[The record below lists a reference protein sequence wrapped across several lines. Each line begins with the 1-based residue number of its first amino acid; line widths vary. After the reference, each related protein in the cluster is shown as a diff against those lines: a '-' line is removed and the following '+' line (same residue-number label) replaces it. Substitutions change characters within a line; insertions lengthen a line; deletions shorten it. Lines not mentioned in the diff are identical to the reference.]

1 MRPVRFGTDGIR
13 GLAGEWPLTAEGAFA
28 IGGAVARWSGGP
40 VVVGWDTRESSPML
54 AEGVLDGIAA
64 AGAVGLRAGVLP
76 TPALS
81 CAVVGTAAAGVMITA
96 SHNLW
101 EDNGVKV
108 VGADGSKVFD
118 PAPIEAAIGAP
129 ARSGGRVEEL
139 PDAASTWRAL
149 LPHPDLHGQSILID
163 CAHGAA
169 TDHAPAF
176 LESLGARV
184 TRRGCAPNGHNIN
197 DGVGALHPPSAISE
211 HLAICLDGDGD
222 RVALFDSVRGLLDGD
237 DLLYFLAEMED
248 GPVVGTVMTNGGL
261 EKALGAGR
269 LVRAPVG
276 DRFVAEAM
284 RSSGAAIGGEPSG
297 HLLFADGLP
306 TSCGLYTALRAL
318 AVPWRDKFHRLPQV
332 TRNVRATE
340 VGAAQEI
347 AAAERSGHRVIV
359 RKSGTEPVVRVM
371 VEGEDAAHWA
381 DTIAAAIDR
390 R

>member
-1 MRPVRFGTDGIR
+1 
-13 GLAGEWPLTAEGAFA
+13 
-28 IGGAVARWSGGP
+28 
-40 VVVGWDTRESSPML
+40 
-54 AEGVLDGIAA
+54 
-64 AGAVGLRAGVLP
+64 
-76 TPALS
+76 
-81 CAVVGTAAAGVMITA
+81 MITA

-108 VGADGSKVFD
+108 VGADGRKVFD
-118 PAPIEAAIGAP
+118 PTPIEAAIGSP
-129 ARSGGRVEEL
+129 ERTGGRIAEL
-139 PDAASTWRAL
+139 ADAARAWRDR
-149 LPHPDLHGQSILID
+149 LPRPDLRGRSILID

-184 TRRGCAPNGHNIN
+184 TRRGCSPNGRNIN
-197 DGVGALHPPSAISE
+197 DGVGALHPPSEITAD
-211 HLAICLDGDGD
+211 LAICLDGDGD
-222 RVALFDSVRGLLDGD
+222 RVALVDSARGVLDGD
-237 DLLYFLAEMED
+237 DLLYFLAGE

-284 RSSGAAIGGEPSG
+284 RASGAWIGGEPSG

-332 TRNVRATE
+332 TRNVRTTT
-340 VGAAQEI
+340 VGAAKEI
-347 AAAERSGHRVIV
+347 ADAERSGHRVIV

-371 VEGEDAAHWA
+371 VEGEQAEHWA
-381 DTIAAAIDR
+381 NTITRALER